1 MANSTTDGTNGTN
14 GTLVD
19 NVTTLSTW
27 SISETTTDSYFTTTD
42 PGDIHLLVPTMN
54 YSKYS
59 LETYTTIYWSV
70 SASSLM
76 LVLLACICLQ
86 TYVYRKG
93 KNKIYAGL
101 TREKTMA
108 IKTSVE
114 IEEDEDLCVWSVKIL
129 VEIERPLLVDVFKW
143 AGVCAFCT
151 GLLLAIPARY
161 ALIPLLLY
169 DVSQAIHVCVL
180 YVKKM
185 ENKDKDA
192 VFQDV
197 KRVHLS
203 YTLFA
208 GFPAGSVAKILG
220 TLWLDGIWDSWG
232 YSDFGFTILFAPHT
246 ILIFIA
252 APIVFFTFCCAC
264 CKCSESEPCKDRK
277 FLLICCLLYVIF
289 SLLWLIGVVLMISS
303 SPYDIHGIVHQIS
316 AAIYT
321 IIVQAINMNLPW
333 ALGFAFVFGAFFLYA
348 MTLFLYVAN
357 NGRLLKVI
365 PEFSDAWCFG
375 WSSVI
380 LVYFLDNPGDVSSL
394 SFKVYAMLPLLFSCL
409 IGLTYDVY
417 RIFRMARKRQK
428 LLEKRK
434 IQQDEANQVTEM
446 EVQAPDYWVNFQD
459 DFKKCAGEEGRVM
472 LVEIGGQIRKE
483 VKHMMKKSW
492 SKEKMLIH
500 GRDSVGLHHT
510 DFRITKVERV
520 ENPRLWSQ
528 YFCKLQDISRKCA
541 RNPIDRAPWMHAYT
555 YQLSGILNE
564 RLRNELNEYYFFHG
578 TNTNV
583 AETICA
589 TGLDFRIGN
598 EGLFGKGIYLAENSS
613 KSDQYAWL
621 SATDRGT
628 KGLKMFLV
636 RACIGRPYL
645 TREKKQFPR
654 PPCTEKGCMQ
664 VVCNHT
670 SHFDSVIADVS
681 NMLYREFII
690 YEKTMCYPEYIITYD
705 RI

>member
-1 MANSTTDGTNGTN
+1 MENSTTNGTN
-14 GTLVD
+14 GTLVG
-19 NVTTLSTW
+19 NITTLSTW
-27 SISETTTDSYFTTTD
+27 SGSESTTDSYFTTTGL
-42 PGDIHLLVPTMN
+42 GDIHLLLPTIN
-54 YSKYS
+54 YSNYS
-59 LETYTTIYWSV
+59 LETYKTIYWSV

-180 YVKKM
+180 YTKKM
-185 ENKDKDA
+185 ENKDKNA

-197 KRVHLS
+197 KRVRLS

-208 GFPAGSVAKILG
+208 GFPAGSAAKILG

-264 CKCSESEPCKDRK
+264 CKCSESEP
-277 FLLICCLLYVIF
+277 
-289 SLLWLIGVVLMISS
+289 W
-303 SPYDIHGIVHQIS
+303 
-316 AAIYT
+316 
-321 IIVQAINMNLPW
+321 
-333 ALGFAFVFGAFFLYA
+333 
-348 MTLFLYVAN
+348 
-357 NGRLLKVI
+357 
-365 PEFSDAWCFG
+365 EEE
-375 WSSVI
+375 SVTT
-380 LVYFLDNPGDVSSL
+380 VDVS
-394 SFKVYAMLPLLFSCL
+394 
-409 IGLTYDVY
+409 
-417 RIFRMARKRQK
+417 
-428 LLEKRK
+428 
-434 IQQDEANQVTEM
+434 
-446 EVQAPDYWVNFQD
+446 
-459 DFKKCAGEEGRVM
+459 
-472 LVEIGGQIRKE
+472 GQIWDE
-483 VKHMMKKSW
+483 VSHMMRESW
-492 SKEKMLIH
+492 SKNKMLIR
-500 GRDSVGLHHT
+500 GRDNRDHI
-510 DFRITKVERV
+510 DFKITKIQRV

-528 YFCKLQDISRKCA
+528 YFCKLQDLSRKCA

-555 YQLSGILNE
+555 CQLSGILNG
-564 RLRNELNEYYFFHG
+564 RLKNELNEYYLFHG
-578 TNTNV
+578 TSADV
-583 AETICA
+583 AEAICA
-589 TGLDFRIGN
+589 TGLDFRIGS

-613 KSDQYAWL
+613 KSDQYGKL
-621 SATDRGT
+621 NKDCRGT
-628 KGLKMFLV
+628 KGIKMFLV

-654 PPCTEKGCMQ
+654 PPCTVKGCMQ
-664 VVCNHT
+664 VLCTHT

-681 NMLYREFII
+681 NMLYREFIV

-705 RI
+705 RIYM